1 MYIITN
7 KVFLR
12 KLRWCFCFIIIY
24 SIITLKKNDIKIE
37 KREQILT
44 SFSYDKS
51 SRKYTHILCLR
62 KTALLIL
69 FLKKYIVCSLLV
81 LIKLHQQSYSL
92 LRQVKASLYRR
103 GVKSKTI
110 HRYVQGTLIP
120 WIFGI
125 TAIGGK
131 FHRMTRQQTF
141 LRLSHHIQSNTS
153 NQTLN

>member
-1 MYIITN
+1 MVTAYIEVFKGYQIMQFILSISLLIVMYIITN

-44 SFSYDKS
+44 SFSYNKS

-62 KTALLIL
+62 KTPLLIL
-69 FLKKYIVCSLLV
+69 FLKKYIFCSLLV

-92 LRQVKASLYRR
+92 
-103 GVKSKTI
+103 
-110 HRYVQGTLIP
+110 
-120 WIFGI
+120 
-125 TAIGGK
+125 
-131 FHRMTRQQTF
+131 
-141 LRLSHHIQSNTS
+141 
-153 NQTLN
+153 